1 MNYAKTFGIKILR
14 LSQLA
19 KAVSSDYNDS
29 RENPLTEFYGMYG
42 GRIGYVVEIT
52 G

>member
-1 MNYAKTFGIKILR
+1 MNCRKTFGIKILR

-29 RENPLTEFYGMYG
+29 REKVRRYAYES
-42 GRIGYVVEIT
+42 I
-52 G
+52 